1 MVPSMSNL
9 SNGNKKS
16 FLERYSEKVADII
29 RPLMPDPLIFAILLT
44 FASFIIV
51 MIMFPPWK
59 YDVSTSKYI
68 EWIVYR
74 AWYSGFWNLLAFSM
88 QMSLMIIGG
97 YLISYHPWVY
107 KNIIK
112 KLASWPKNNKQAAL
126 LLSVVTFLTAYI
138 QWGFSL
144 IISAV
149 LAREIAVNAYKRNIK
164 IHYPFLAA
172 VAYSG
177 QGLWHWGLSSS
188 AGLTLNTPG
197 NFLAPVLKELWGVET
212 IPLNM
217 TIFNLYGIGNWVFV
231 FISSV
236 IIWYLLAPKEGPG
249 IDKFI
254 ESSKIEEE
262 IELMSLKESKPT
274 TIGEKLDN
282 WPGFLY
288 IMGLIGLTALYY
300 SYKIRGGFGFLDLN
314 NVNFVFIVL
323 AMFLYGKPSR
333 FISVFYESAKAVGG
347 VILQFPFYAGIMGL
361 FSTKFP
367 EAGISAAQVIA
378 FKLANISTP
387 LTWPIVCWF
396 LSAIIN
402 VFIPSGGGQ
411 FAATGEFLL
420 RAGHLV
426 GAPVTKTAISY
437 MIGDNTT
444 NLLQPFWAIPLLMIT
459 GLKARD
465 VMGYSI
471 AFMLLYII
479 PIVIGLLVMPVSG
492 TPLT

>member
-1 MVPSMSNL
+1 MSF
-9 SNGNKKS
+9 SEKKS
-16 FLERYSEKVADII
+16 VLQRYSEKIADFI

-44 FASFIIV
+44 FVTFIIV
-51 MIMFPPWK
+51 LAIFPPWK
-59 YDVSTSKYI
+59 YNVSATQYLQ
-68 EWIVYR
+68 WIVYD

-97 YLISYHPWVY
+97 YLVSYHPWVY
-107 KNIIK
+107 KNVIG
-112 KLASWPKNNKQAAL
+112 KLADWPKNNKQAAL
-126 LLSVVTFLTAYI
+126 VLALVTFITAYI

-149 LAREIAVNAYKRNIK
+149 LAREIAVKAYKK
-164 IHYPFLAA
+164 GVKVHYPFLAA

-188 AGLTLNTPG
+188 AGLMINTPG
-197 NFLAPVLKELWGVET
+197 NAFASVLKELWGVGT

-217 TIFNLYGIGNWVFV
+217 SIFNLYGFGNWLFV
-231 FISSV
+231 FACSV
-236 IIWYLLAPKEGPG
+236 VIWYLLAPKEGPG
-249 IDKFI
+249 ADQLLPK
-254 ESSKIEEE
+254 EE
-262 IELMSLKESKPT
+262 IERELVLMKEEEKKPT

-288 IMGLIGLTALYY
+288 IVGFIGLLALYF
-300 SYKIRGGFGFLDLN
+300 SYKVRGGFGFLDLN
-314 NVNFVFIVL
+314 NVNFIFIVV
-323 AMFLYGKPSR
+323 AMFLYGKPSK
-333 FISVFYESAKAVGG
+333 FINVFYESAKTVGG

-361 FSTKFP
+361 FSAKFP
-367 EAGISAAQVIA
+367 ATGINAAQVIA
-378 FKLANISTP
+378 FDLAAISTP
-387 LTWPIVCWF
+387 LTWPIVCWL
-396 LSAIIN
+396 LSALIN
-402 VFIPSGGGQ
+402 IFIPSGGGQ
-411 FAATGEFLL
+411 WAATGEFLL

-426 GAPVTKTAISY
+426 GAPVTKTLISY

-471 AFMLLYII
+471 AFMLLYMI
-479 PIVIGLLVMPVSG
+479 PIAIGLLIMPVSG
-492 TPLT
+492 SPYI